1 MKIYRGW
8 WVVAAAFMAAA
19 INIGS
24 SQYAFGLYIE
34 PLEDAFGWSRTQI
47 SAALSFSAIGSLT
60 APVVGRVLDRYGAKP
75 VMTASVSLI
84 AVSYFLRPLMT
95 ELWHWYALS
104 VIQYIAFSGA
114 AMLPGGRLV
123 GMWFRRTRGR
133 VMGIT
138 MMGNNF
144 GGLFLPP
151 IAGFM
156 IAAYSWQ
163 EAYLATGAIALL
175 IMLFSLVVVSENV
188 PVDDSDRAQSPT
200 PPQPSGAPRRPELT
214 GVSLREAMGDKT
226 FYILM
231 VAFLSGSLPFAMLLP
246 QMVPHLTNEGFSV
259 TAAPLALSILAAA
272 GMTGKLLF
280 GLLAERI
287 TAHRTMMVSFAG
299 LGVVS
304 LVMGTTGSTWILWPC
319 VPLFGLCMGA
329 FGALSVLVIQ
339 DNFGLRSYGSISGVM
354 NVASAAS
361 FAVGPLVTGITF
373 DMTDSYRVAFITVGT
388 AMALGVI
395 LLSQAPRRRA
405 VAVG

>member
-60 APVVGRVLDRYGAKP
+60 APVVGRVMDRYGAKP
-75 VMTASVSLI
+75 VMVTSVSLI
-84 AVSYFLRPLMT
+84 AASYFLRPLMT

-104 VIQYIAFSGA
+104 VLQYLAFSGA

-151 IAGFM
+151 AAGFIIAGS
-156 IAAYSWQ
+156 SWQ
-163 EAYLATGAIALL
+163 TAYLATGAIALV
-175 IMLFSLVVVSENV
+175 IMLYSLVVVSEKA
-188 PVDDSDRAQSPT
+188 PVDDADRAQT
-200 PPQPSGAPRRPELT
+200 PMPSQPSGASRRPELT
-214 GVSLREAMGDKT
+214 GVSLREAMRSRA
-226 FYILM
+226 FYIFTI
-231 VAFLSGSLPFAMLLP
+231 AFLSGSLPFAMLLP
-246 QMVPHLTNEGFSV
+246 QMIPHLTNEGFSV
-259 TAAPLALSILAAA
+259 TAASLALSVMAAA

-287 TAHRTMMVSFAG
+287 TAQRTMMVSFSG

-339 DNFGLRSYGSISGVM
+339 DNFGLKSYGSISGVM
-354 NVASAAS
+354 NVATAAS
-361 FAVGPLVTGITF
+361 FAIGPIVTGITF
-373 DMTDSYRVAFITVGT
+373 DITDSYRIAFATVA
-388 AMALGVI
+388 AAEALGVV
-395 LLSQAPRRRA
+395 LLSQALRRKGA
-405 VAVG
+405 SG